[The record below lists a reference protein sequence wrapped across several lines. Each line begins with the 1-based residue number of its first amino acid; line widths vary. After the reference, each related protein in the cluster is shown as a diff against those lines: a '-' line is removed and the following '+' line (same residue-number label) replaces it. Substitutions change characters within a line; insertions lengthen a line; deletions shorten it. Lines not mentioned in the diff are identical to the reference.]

1 MALIDLIRHGAT
13 ESAGLL
19 LGRTDAAI
27 SDDGMRQVAQQVQ
40 GRSWDLIVA
49 SPLARARV
57 PAERIAQE
65 RDLALSIDPDWA
77 ELDFGDWDGR
87 PVTELSAD
95 PEIAQAMDGLY
106 RAPAEWTTPNGENW
120 LSLQERIKRALSRLA
135 QHDTETRALVITHA
149 GPIRS
154 AVAIACDIPFEKL
167 WALRVSF
174 ATRLTLRIGTQQGGR
189 LWGEIVE
196 VVQP

>member
-13 ESAGLL
+13 ESPGRL

-27 SDDGMRQVAQQVQ
+27 SDDGMRQLARQVQ
-40 GRSWDLIVA
+40 GRSFELIVA
-49 SPLARARV
+49 SPLARSRV
-57 PAERIAQE
+57 PAERIAEE
-65 RDLALSIDPDWA
+65 RNLVLSVDPDWA

-87 PVTELSAD
+87 LVTELSAD
-95 PEIAQAMDGLY
+95 PEIAQAMDALY
-106 RAPAEWTTPNGENW
+106 RAPAEWTPGGESW
-120 LSLQERIKRALSRLA
+120 LSMQQRIKRALARLA

-174 ATRLTLRIGTQQGGR
+174 ATRLTLRIGTQKGGR

-196 VVQP
+196 IVQP